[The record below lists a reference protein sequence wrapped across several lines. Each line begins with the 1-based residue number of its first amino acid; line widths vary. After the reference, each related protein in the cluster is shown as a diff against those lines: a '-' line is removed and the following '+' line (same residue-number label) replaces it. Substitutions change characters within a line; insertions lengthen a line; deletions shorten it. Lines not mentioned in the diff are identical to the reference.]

1 MNHLT
6 LVGGPT
12 AVFEHASL
20 RWMTDPAFSP
30 PGDYDYLTKLT
41 GPAVQADAVGDID
54 VVLLSHD
61 HHPDNLDPD
70 GRAFPPSTGPMAPTT
85 SPGR

>member
-1 MNHLT
+1 MNDFT

-12 AVFEHASL
+12 AVFEHGSL

-41 GPAVQADAVGDID
+41 GPALEPDAVGR
-54 VVLLSHD
+54 H
-61 HHPDNLDPD
+61 
-70 GRAFPPSTGPMAPTT
+70 RRGPALP
-85 SPGR
+85 

>member
-1 MNHLT
+1 MNDFT

-41 GPAVQADAVGDID
+41 GPARGD
-54 VVLLSHD
+54 
-61 HHPDNLDPD
+61 
-70 GRAFPPSTGPMAPTT
+70 R
-85 SPGR
+85 RRR

>member
-1 MNHLT
+1 MNDFT

-30 PGDYDYLTKLT
+30 PGDYDYLTP
-41 GPAVQADAVGDID
+41 PAVADYSQAWKVGSIGAPASVRSPLVDDD
-54 VVLLSHD
+54 VFAHRD
-61 HHPDNLDPD
+61 
-70 GRAFPPSTGPMAPTT
+70 
-85 SPGR
+85 